1 VFHHIPMARP
11 LSPRILA
18 AGFGAYF
25 VATFLGAWFFSPG
38 LPSARYGPEA
48 SRWVYAIS
56 AIAAVNLMSVLSV
69 IPVVRASAWN
79 PGTNSEISKDSEP
92 RTRPPSSGELDKDRR
107 DDEIDHL
114 IERLSEIQTVV
125 SQEAAGAEGEGGSE
139 TASRGPDSKKPS
151 AEASVRGARNPK
163 ARGSAFRYV
172 RGPILVAL
180 VVLGISAALLPAV
193 ESTLQDLYQ
202 WNTTLIL
209 TFSSWWGGLGAYAA
223 ASVYALVKH
232 GTLPEVRKDS
242 NT

>member
-1 VFHHIPMARP
+1 MAR
-11 LSPRILA
+11 LLGPRILA

-25 VATFLGAWFFSPG
+25 VATFVGAWFFSAG
-38 LPSARYGPEA
+38 LPSARYGPDA

-79 PGTNSEISKDSEP
+79 PGTSGEIRPNSEP
-92 RTRPPSSGELDKDRR
+92 PTRPPSAGELDKDRR
-107 DDEIDHL
+107 DHEIDHL

-125 SQEAAGAEGEGGSE
+125 SQEGADAEGEGGSE
-139 TASRGPDSKKPS
+139 TASEGSDSKEPS

-163 ARGSAFRYV
+163 ARGSAFAYV
-172 RGPILVAL
+172 GGPIIVAL

-193 ESTLQDLYQ
+193 ESTLQALDQ

-209 TFSSWWGGLGAYAA
+209 TFSAWWGGLGAYAA

-232 GTLPEVRKDS
+232 
-242 NT
+242 